1 MTVWVYRGPLQDPF
15 RWFQFGTWTHVRIH
29 ACGATVRRWQ
39 ASPDQRL
46 AALPPGK
53 PPVPP
58 KPHPPLHC
66 WLHRS
71 PAVPPGSRG
80 APYNSSHG
88 AAARRPSGGVAVH
101 LGLTEGLQVQG
112 GRVCVNGLVY
122 KGLGSKRRRT
132 WDISLPYRTAAARRD
147 GSNSQRAAFCCLHD
161 ADGLPP
167 FIRCSPFLFKHR
179 DR

>member
-1 MTVWVYRGPLQDPF
+1 MAGVPGPTLGRP
-15 RWFQFGTWTHVRIH
+15 
-29 ACGATVRRWQ
+29 
-39 ASPDQRL
+39 
-46 AALPPGK
+46 PPGK

-101 LGLTEGLQVQG
+101 LGLTEGLQAQG

-132 WDISLPYRTAAARRD
+132 WERSTHRTRVPQDLHKR
-147 GSNSQRAAFCCLHD
+147 GVRKWMERAAGGRTSARLV
-161 ADGLPP
+161 ADRRQVDPRPPGSRHGPTLSRWSSHKGLS
-167 FIRCSPFLFKHR
+167 RSVVEGE
-179 DR
+179 